1 VNHERALPTVEEVRR
16 RLTVVRGRI
25 EAAGGSTDRTAILAV
40 TKTFPA
46 EVATVAAAV
55 GLVDVGENYAQEL
68 VAKAAELG
76 REPGSP
82 GEQLRWHM
90 IGALQR
96 NKVKKLAGV
105 VAVWQTVDRASV
117 AAEIGKRDPGARV
130 FVQVNVT
137 EEAQKSGCSVAEA
150 PALVDRCRE
159 LGLETAG
166 LMTIGPTDG
175 SDPRPGFA
183 LLRTMAER
191 LELAELSM
199 GMSGDLEAA
208 VAEGSTMIRVGSAL
222 FGPRPTA

>member
-1 VNHERALPTVEEVRR
+1 M
-16 RLTVVRGRI
+16 
-25 EAAGGSTDRTAILAV
+25 
-40 TKTFPA
+40 
-46 EVATVAAAV
+46 AAAV

-137 EEAQKSGCSVAEA
+137 DEAQKSGCSVAEA

-159 LGLETAG
+159 LGLETSG

-183 LLRTMAER
+183 LLRAMAER